1 MIIEPM
7 TTQKSTRPFGAYGE
21 QLAVNHLQH
30 NQYQIINRNW
40 RCKHGEIDII
50 ATKGN
55 ILVFVEVRT
64 RHALST
70 EAAFESISASK
81 QHKLI
86 ALAHA
91 YIHEND
97 LQDQVWRIDVI
108 AIAIPRYGKPIIEHV
123 EDALGW

>member
-1 MIIEPM
+1 MAI
-7 TTQKSTRPFGAYGE
+7 QKSTTPFGAYGE
-21 QLAVNHLQH
+21 QLAVNHLQQNH
-30 NQYQIINRNW
+30 FEIVNRNW

-50 ATKGN
+50 ANKGN

-64 RHALST
+64 RHATST
-70 EAAFESISASK
+70 ESAFESVSANK
-81 QHKLI
+81 QRKLV

-91 YIHEND
+91 YINEND